1 MLNKLKDFLLAKGII
16 KLDTTIKKI
25 EYLLENVDNI
35 NLYSISFRNV
45 TEDFLEK
52 DIITYIDTL
61 NFILR
66 SSLET
71 RILSIKFINE
81 NSYKR
86 TTYSFW
92 YSNDHKILP
101 DNSYLKE
108 WLTLSLQFI
117 KWSEFAKKDFSNSNN
132 TVNCRKL
139 SPYYLN
145 ITNIINTMSSIIIK
159 NKAT

>member
-1 MLNKLKDFLLAKGII
+1 MLNKLKDYLLSKGII

-25 EYLLENVDNI
+25 EYLLNNVDTI
-35 NLYSISFRNV
+35 NLYSIAFRNV

-52 DIITYIDTL
+52 DIITYLDTL

-71 RILSIKFINE
+71 KVISIKMINE

-86 TTYSFW
+86 ITYSFW
-92 YSNDHKILP
+92 YSNEHKILP

-108 WLTLSLQFI
+108 WLTLAMRFI
-117 KWSEFAKKDFSNSNN
+117 KWSDYAKKDFKNSNN

-145 ITNIINTMSSIIIK
+145 ITNIINTMTEIVIK
-159 NKAT
+159 K

>member
-1 MLNKLKDFLLAKGII
+1 MLNKIKDFLLSKGII

-25 EYLLENVDNI
+25 EYLLEHLDNI
-35 NLYSISFRNV
+35 NLYSISFRNI

-61 NFILR
+61 QFILR

-71 RILSIKFINE
+71 KIISIKYINE

-86 TTYSFW
+86 ITYSFW
-92 YSNDHKILP
+92 YSDDLKILP
-101 DNSYLKE
+101 DNEYLKE
-108 WLTLSLQFI
+108 WLLLASQFI
-117 KWSEFAKKDFSNSNN
+117 KWAEFAKKDFNNSNN
-132 TVNCRKL
+132 TVNSRKL

-145 ITNIINTMSSIIIK
+145 ITNIVNTILDIAIK
-159 NKAT
+159 K